1 MTGTVYFVKI
11 EVVEAVVLPYMC
23 VRKRMLRLRFKYIY
37 TSLCELI
44 CVDCYYKNNDNRIKS
59 QCVRCIVYY
68 RPPKDDIEEMTEFCD
83 LLGKLIYDDKQIL
96 ILGDFNLP
104 HVKWKSYCTPINNI
118 VEELCLNNIL
128 ELNLFKFVLQPTRSQ
143 IF

>member
-1 MTGTVYFVKI
+1 M
-11 EVVEAVVLPYMC
+11 LPYMC

-104 HVKWKSYCTPINNI
+104 HVNWKSYCTPINNI